1 MKITKFVHSC
11 LLVETPERVAV
22 FDPGVYS
29 TLSIDALDRLDDI
42 FITHIHADHLDGDLV
57 KDLAAKFPKVRI
69 TTTAE
74 IAEQLQAMGV
84 LQAGTEPPKGVSLF
98 ASPHEHIRPYFPT
111 EPPQEIG
118 VHYLDKLSHPGDSHS
133 FKETKAI
140 LALPVQ
146 APWGSVV
153 GATRLGLELKPK
165 YIVPIHDW
173 HWNDEARKGAY
184 EQLEQDFAERGIT
197 FIKAVDGEPFELD
210 V

>member
-11 LLVETPERVAV
+11 LVVETPERVAV

-29 TLSIDALDRLDDI
+29 TLDVTALPRLDDI
-42 FITHIHADHLDGDLV
+42 FITHVHADHLD
-57 KDLAAKFPKVRI
+57 LALLKRLIAKFPEARI
-69 TTTAE
+69 TTTPEVASQLTPEGIQAE
-74 IAEQLQAMGV
+74 TKAP
-84 LQAGTEPPKGVSLF
+84 AGTQLF
-98 ASPHEHIRPYFPT
+98 ASPHEHIRPYFSS
-111 EPPQEIG
+111 EPPQQTGI
-118 VHYLDKLSHPGDSHS
+118 HYLDVLSHPGDSHS
-133 FKETKAI
+133 FKETKAV

-173 HWNDEARKGAY
+173 HWSDEARTGTY
-184 EQLEQDFAERGIT
+184 EQLEQVFAERGIT
-197 FIKAVDGEPFELD
+197 FIKAVNGESFELD